1 MLNKRWQW
9 ACRIRHAV
17 EVCKPPEGAVFKR
30 HGAERSGKRFRLKR
44 DQVSVKKLNASES
57 LKTCRKGSDVDKTI
71 GIVALIGGL

>member
-1 MLNKRWQW
+1 MLNKRWQS

-30 HGAERSGKRFRLKR
+30 HGAKRSGKRYRKT
-44 DQVSVKKLNASES
+44 VSGSVKKLNASES
-57 LKTCRKGSDVDKTI
+57 LKTCRNGSDVDKTI